1 MQEYRNRIRELRE
14 EKHIT
19 QVRLSTELG
28 VAQETISAYEQGR
41 HLPSVTSL
49 MKLSVIL
56 DASMDYI
63 MMKSDV
69 RNVVQVKSLSDNE
82 TRLLRYYKKLNTSGK
97 EKALSYARWYL
108 YSLQY
113 HLVWCTNYRK
123 QLLKNGIDAECKK
136 MMYKLAEASVE
147 FIVLCSYRK

>member
-69 RNVVQVKSLSDNE
+69 RNVVQEKSLSDNE

-97 EKALSYARWYL
+97 EKALSYLEGLNDGLRAG
-108 YSLQY
+108 
-113 HLVWCTNYRK
+113 RK
-123 QLLKNGIDAECKK
+123 
-136 MMYKLAEASVE
+136 
-147 FIVLCSYRK
+147 

>member
-19 QVRLSTELG
+19 QVRLSTEL
-28 VAQETISAYEQGR
+28 GR

-97 EKALSYARWYL
+97 EKALSYLEGLNDGLRAG
-108 YSLQY
+108 
-113 HLVWCTNYRK
+113 RK
-123 QLLKNGIDAECKK
+123 
-136 MMYKLAEASVE
+136 
-147 FIVLCSYRK
+147 

>member
-69 RNVVQVKSLSDNE
+69 RNVVQVKSLSDMKQDFSDIIKSL
-82 TRLLRYYKKLNTSGK
+82 THQVKKKHFHTS
-97 EKALSYARWYL
+97 KALM
-108 YSLQY
+108 
-113 HLVWCTNYRK
+113 T
-123 QLLKNGIDAECKK
+123 D
-136 MMYKLAEASVE
+136 
-147 FIVLCSYRK
+147 

>member
-1 MQEYRNRIRELRE
+1 MQEYHNRIRELRE

-41 HLPSVTSL
+41 HLPSVSSL
-49 MKLSVIL
+49 MKLSSIL

-69 RNVVQVKSLSDNE
+69 RNMIQVQSLSATIRSLMLQE
-82 TRLLRYYKKLNTSGK
+82 RKRLFHIL
-97 EKALSYARWYL
+97 KALMT
-108 YSLQY
+108 
-113 HLVWCTNYRK
+113 V
-123 QLLKNGIDAECKK
+123 
-136 MMYKLAEASVE
+136 
-147 FIVLCSYRK
+147 

>member
-1 MQEYRNRIRELRE
+1 MQEYHNRIRELRE

-41 HLPSVTSL
+41 HLPSVSSL
-49 MKLSVIL
+49 MKLSSIL

-69 RNVVQVKSLSDNE
+69 RNMIQVQSLSDNE
-82 TRLLRYYKKLNTSGK
+82 TRLLGYYKKLNASGK
-97 EKALSYARWYL
+97 EKALSYIEGLNDGLIISLNTLSPRTQSCPRAYYF
-108 YSLQY
+108 YSNILFFKISC
-113 HLVWCTNYRK
+113 VFC
-123 QLLKNGIDAECKK
+123 
-136 MMYKLAEASVE
+136 
-147 FIVLCSYRK
+147 CS

>member
-1 MQEYRNRIRELRE
+1 MEEYYMQEYRNRIRELRE

-69 RNVVQVKSLSDNE
+69 RNVVQVKSLMKQDFSDIIKSL
-82 TRLLRYYKKLNTSGK
+82 THQVKKKHFHTS
-97 EKALSYARWYL
+97 KALM
-108 YSLQY
+108 
-113 HLVWCTNYRK
+113 T
-123 QLLKNGIDAECKK
+123 D
-136 MMYKLAEASVE
+136 
-147 FIVLCSYRK
+147 

>member
-19 QVRLSTELG
+19 QVRLSTDLG

-97 EKALSYARWYL
+97 EKALSYLEGLNDGLRA
-108 YSLQY
+108 
-113 HLVWCTNYRK
+113 CRK
-123 QLLKNGIDAECKK
+123 
-136 MMYKLAEASVE
+136 
-147 FIVLCSYRK
+147 

>member
-41 HLPSVTSL
+41 HLPSVSSL
-49 MKLSVIL
+49 MKLSSIL

-69 RNVVQVKSLSDNE
+69 RNMIQVQSLSDNE
-82 TRLLRYYKKLNTSGK
+82 TRLLGYYKSLMLQERKRLFHIL
-97 EKALSYARWYL
+97 KALMT
-108 YSLQY
+108 
-113 HLVWCTNYRK
+113 V
-123 QLLKNGIDAECKK
+123 
-136 MMYKLAEASVE
+136 
-147 FIVLCSYRK
+147 

>member
-1 MQEYRNRIRELRE
+1 MQEYHNRIRELRE

-41 HLPSVTSL
+41 HLPSVSSL
-49 MKLSVIL
+49 MKLSSIL

-69 RNVVQVKSLSDNE
+69 RNISVPISYFSRYPVYSAVLNISLALAICSLSGGITSESVYGIPNSSH
-82 TRLLRYYKKLNTSGK
+82 LNTP
-97 EKALSYARWYL
+97 
-108 YSLQY
+108 
-113 HLVWCTNYRK
+113 
-123 QLLKNGIDAECKK
+123 
-136 MMYKLAEASVE
+136 SV
-147 FIVLCSYRK
+147 

>member
-1 MQEYRNRIRELRE
+1 MQEYHNRLRELRE

-41 HLPSVTSL
+41 HLPSVSSL
-49 MKLSVIL
+49 MKLSSIL

-69 RNVVQVKSLSDNE
+69 RNMIQVQSLSDNE
-82 TRLLRYYKKLNTSGK
+82 TRLLGYYKKLNASGK
-97 EKALSYARWYL
+97 EKALSYIEGLNDGLR
-108 YSLQY
+108 S
-113 HLVWCTNYRK
+113 
-123 QLLKNGIDAECKK
+123 GCK
-136 MMYKLAEASVE
+136 
-147 FIVLCSYRK
+147 

>member
-1 MQEYRNRIRELRE
+1 MQEYHNRIRELRE

-41 HLPSVTSL
+41 HLPSVSSL
-49 MKLSVIL
+49 MKLSSIL

-69 RNVVQVKSLSDNE
+69 RNMIQVQSLSDNE
-82 TRLLRYYKKLNTSGK
+82 TRLLTIRSLMLRERKRLFHIL
-97 EKALSYARWYL
+97 KALMT
-108 YSLQY
+108 
-113 HLVWCTNYRK
+113 V
-123 QLLKNGIDAECKK
+123 
-136 MMYKLAEASVE
+136 
-147 FIVLCSYRK
+147 

>member
-82 TRLLRYYKKLNTSGK
+82 ARLLRYYKKLNTSGK
-97 EKALSYARWYL
+97 EKALSDLEGLKDGLRAG
-108 YSLQY
+108 
-113 HLVWCTNYRK
+113 RK
-123 QLLKNGIDAECKK
+123 
-136 MMYKLAEASVE
+136 
-147 FIVLCSYRK
+147 

>member
-1 MQEYRNRIRELRE
+1 MQEYHNRIRELRE

-41 HLPSVTSL
+41 HLPSVSSL
-49 MKLSVIL
+49 MKLSSIL

-69 RNVVQVKSLSDNE
+69 RNMIQVQSLSDNE
-82 TRLLRYYKKLNTSGK
+82 TRLLGYYKLNASGK
-97 EKALSYARWYL
+97 EKALSYIEGLNDGLR
-108 YSLQY
+108 S
-113 HLVWCTNYRK
+113 
-123 QLLKNGIDAECKK
+123 GCK
-136 MMYKLAEASVE
+136 
-147 FIVLCSYRK
+147 

>member
-69 RNVVQVKSLSDNE
+69 RNVVQVNHYLIMKQDFSDIIKSL
-82 TRLLRYYKKLNTSGK
+82 THQVKKKHFHTS
-97 EKALSYARWYL
+97 KALM
-108 YSLQY
+108 
-113 HLVWCTNYRK
+113 T
-123 QLLKNGIDAECKK
+123 D
-136 MMYKLAEASVE
+136 
-147 FIVLCSYRK
+147 

>member
-1 MQEYRNRIRELRE
+1 MQEYHNRIRELRE

-41 HLPSVTSL
+41 HLPSV
-49 MKLSVIL
+49 L

-69 RNVVQVKSLSDNE
+69 RNMIQVQSLSDNE
-82 TRLLRYYKKLNTSGK
+82 TRLLGYYKKLNASGK
-97 EKALSYARWYL
+97 EKALSYIEGLNDGLR
-108 YSLQY
+108 S
-113 HLVWCTNYRK
+113 
-123 QLLKNGIDAECKK
+123 GCK
-136 MMYKLAEASVE
+136 
-147 FIVLCSYRK
+147 

>member
-1 MQEYRNRIRELRE
+1 MQEYHNRIRELRE

-41 HLPSVTSL
+41 HLPSVSSL
-49 MKLSVIL
+49 MKLSSIL

-69 RNVVQVKSLSDNE
+69 RNMIQVQSLSDNE
-82 TRLLRYYKKLNTSGK
+82 TRLLGYYKKLNASGK
-97 EKALSYARWYL
+97 EKALSYIEGQAANNFIKHIKPPDAILSEGLLFLFQYL
-108 YSLQY
+108 IFQDILCILLFLIY
-113 HLVWCTNYRK
+113 H
-123 QLLKNGIDAECKK
+123 
-136 MMYKLAEASVE
+136 
-147 FIVLCSYRK
+147 